1 MNKEIIEKY
10 SPINI
15 LKNYVMG
22 NNITKLKKKFS
33 NDSFKIKEFINFY
46 ITECKIP
53 IEQKIYF
60 INGLWELF
68 NLVYFEYG
76 DKNQIQFKFIIN
88 FILNKLKKLEILSFQ
103 LNKQELLL
111 NHDLSIKDERFKD
124 KIHFEAPL
132 ILESNKH
139 DYLSI

>member
-60 INGLWELF
+60 INGL
-68 NLVYFEYG
+68 
-76 DKNQIQFKFIIN
+76 
-88 FILNKLKKLEILSFQ
+88 
-103 LNKQELLL
+103 
-111 NHDLSIKDERFKD
+111 
-124 KIHFEAPL
+124 
-132 ILESNKH
+132 
-139 DYLSI
+139 